1 MAQYR
6 VAVNKEVCIG
16 CGVCY
21 STCPEVFEPDDEGK
35 SQIVSKYRSSLS
47 QSISEGSID
56 DSVAQCAESARDTC
70 PVQAITVEKKG

>member
-6 VAVNKEVCIG
+6 VVVNKDTCIG

-21 STCPEVFEPDDEGK
+21 STCPEVFEPDDDGK

-47 QSISEGSID
+47 QSMSEGLVD
-56 DSVAQCAESARDTC
+56 ESVIQCAESAKDTC

>member
-6 VAVNKEVCIG
+6 VVVNKDVCIA

-35 SQIVSKYRSSLS
+35 SQVVSKYRSSLN
-47 QSISEGSID
+47 QSESEGFID
-56 DSVAQCAESARDTC
+56 ESAAQCAESAKDTC
-70 PVQAITVEKKG
+70 PVQAITVEKKQ